1 MKRPHPTRV
10 LVAAVLLPV
19 LFGSLVLWSLG
30 DRVERLDSVPAAV
43 VNLDDPV
50 RTGKGEDRQTVAAG
64 RLLAAGLTS
73 PTDES
78 EQSLGWELTEAEDA
92 EAGLRDGSYYAVVTI
107 PRGFSRTV
115 AGVSGA
121 DPRACRDHGAQQRQL
136 QRPRGPAERP
146 DR

>member
-1 MKRPHPTRV
+1 MRRPRCEATPPTRV

-78 EQSLGWELTEAEDA
+78 EQSLGWELTGAEDA

-107 PRGFSRTV
+107 PRLL
-115 AGVSGA
+115 A
-121 DPRACRDHGAQQRQL
+121 DRRGSVRGRPRACRDHGAQQRQA
-136 QRPRGPAERP
+136 PAP
-146 DR
+146 SSAC

>member
-78 EQSLGWELTEAEDA
+78 EQSLGW
-92 EAGLRDGSYYAVVTI
+92 GSPG
-107 PRGFSRTV
+107 PRTPR
-115 AGVSGA
+115 
-121 DPRACRDHGAQQRQL
+121 RACATAATTRWSRSRAAS
-136 QRPRGPAERP
+136 RGPSRECPGPTPSVPRSRCAATTAP
-146 DR
+146 APSWAC

>member
-1 MKRPHPTRV
+1 M
-10 LVAAVLLPV
+10 AAVLLPV

-78 EQSLGWELTEAEDA
+78 EQSLGWELTGAEDA
-92 EAGLRDGSYYAVVTI
+92 EAGLRDGATT
-107 PRGFSRTV
+107 RWSR
-115 AGVSGA
+115 S
-121 DPRACRDHGAQQRQL
+121 RAAS
-136 QRPRGPAERP
+136 RGPSRECPGPTPSVPRSRCAATTAP
-146 DR
+146 APSWAC